1 MNSKEWDIM
10 DKTYYQICA
19 YLMKETDIFEGYE
32 EEKRLKLLHDW
43 INARENIV
51 VALQDM
57 FECYFKVNY
66 LSATEREYIDLL
78 RCFPKEKQ
86 IEIVELIKSIMH
98 MIIKEKGQ

>member
-1 MNSKEWDIM
+1 M
-10 DKTYYQICA
+10 DKTYNQICA

-57 FECYFKVNY
+57 FECYFNSKSDHF
-66 LSATEREYIDLL
+66 SAFELYYR
-78 RCFPKEKQ
+78 KQ
-86 IEIVELIKSIMH
+86 VS
-98 MIIKEKGQ
+98 